1 MMPRQAIRRSLPA
14 TLFTQVRGIG
24 ILRSWT
30 SALRRSRKSA
40 SVRSAWPRGGALQ
53 AVVAANLPLVLG
65 RHLLAGAQ
73 RRGVLDR
80 VLVGG
85 SPDGPAG
92 VVHRADVHG
101 DDARARA
108 WDQPRQPP
116 SHSHV
121 LALGG
126 LVDVGGVHRA
136 DLAAVGVD

>member
-1 MMPRQAIRRSLPA
+1 MRS
-14 TLFTQVRGIG
+14 G
-24 ILRSWT
+24 
-30 SALRRSRKSA
+30 
-40 SVRSAWPRGGALQ
+40 WPRGDALQ

-65 RHLLAGAQ
+65 RHRLAGAQ
-73 RRGVLDR
+73 RRGVLER

-108 WDQPRQPP
+108 RDQPRQPP

-126 LVDVGGVHRA
+126 LVDLGGVHRA
-136 DLAAVGVD
+136 DLAAVGVDHRIAIVPVGHVLLMPYQLIGRLSL